1 VEPDVRDDIVHYVE
15 KMVGL
20 THFSRLELMKLIDI
34 RPGRYYEWKK
44 RLGKFNQHNGKI
56 PKSHWILPD
65 EQEAILGYCND
76 KLEEGYRRLTYMM
89 LDENIA
95 AVSPSTTY
103 RALKEGQLLNRWS
116 RSQGFEKPGFTQP
129 IHAHQHWH
137 VDISYINILGSI
149 FFLITVLDGKS
160 RYVVAHDLRTRM
172 SEYDVEL
179 VIEQARERFPN
190 ARPRIIS
197 DNGPQF
203 ISKDFKEFMRLSG
216 FKHIRTR
223 PYYPQSN
230 GKLERFHGTIKS
242 EEIRRRSYISL
253 DDARRRIS
261 EYIHHYNTKRLNS
274 AIYYLTPKDVL
285 MDRVEEK
292 LNTRQKKLDD
302 ARKRRIQHHLADQ
315 AA

>member
-1 VEPDVRDDIVHYVE
+1 MRDDIVHYVE

-20 THFSRLELMKLIDI
+20 THFSRLELMELIDI

-65 EQEAILGYCND
+65 EREAILEYCND

-89 LDENIA
+89 LDEDIA

-103 RALKEGQLLNRWS
+103 RVLKEGQLLNRWS
-116 RSQGFEKPGFTQP
+116 RSQSSEKSGFTQP
-129 IHAHQHWH
+129 IHVHQHWH

-160 RYVVAHDLRTRM
+160 RYVVAHDLRTHM

-179 VIEQARERFPN
+179 VIQQARERFPN

-203 ISKDFKEFMRLSG
+203 ISKDFKEFIRLSG
-216 FKHIRTR
+216 FKHVRTR

-253 DDARRRIS
+253 TDARRRIA

-274 AIYYLTPKDVL
+274 AIHYLTPEDVL
-285 MDRVEEK
+285 MDRVEVK

-302 ARKRRIQHHLADQ
+302 ARKCRIQHYLAEQ

>member
-1 VEPDVRDDIVHYVE
+1 MRDEIVHYIE
-15 KMVGL
+15 KMVAL
-20 THFSRLELMKLIDI
+20 TAFSRLELMKLIDV
-34 RPGRYYEWKK
+34 RAGRYYEWKK

-56 PKSHWILPD
+56 PKSHWVLPQ
-65 EQEAILGYCND
+65 EREAILEYCKD

-89 LDENIA
+89 LDEDIA
-95 AVSPSTTY
+95 AVSPSSTY
-103 RALKEGQLLNRWS
+103 RILKEGQLLNRWS
-116 RSQGFEKPGFTQP
+116 RSQASEKPGFTQP
-129 IHAHQHWH
+129 LYVHQHWH

-160 RYVVAHDLRTRM
+160 RYVVAHDLRTHM
-172 SEYDVEL
+172 GEYDVQL
-179 VIEQARERFPN
+179 VIEQAKERFPA

-203 ISKDFKEFMRLSG
+203 VSKDFKEFMRLSG

-230 GKLERFHGTIKS
+230 GKMERFYGTIKS

-253 DDARRRIS
+253 ADARQRIA
-261 EYIHHYNTKRLNS
+261 EYINHYNTKRLNS
-274 AIYYLTPKDVL
+274 AIYFLTPEDVL

-292 LNTRQKKLDD
+292 LHARQQKLDE
-302 ARKRRIQHHLADQ
+302 AKKRRIQIRLAGQ